1 MSLACQINLIDVNF
15 NLQKSLEICDKKLT
29 KSDPKK
35 RQGDKS
41 ISPFMSISDNQIKK
55 ELTLILATRRPPL
68 STKTLSYPLCIMVVA
83 NLADK
88 DSSESAITI
97 IFPCT
102 FLNLKI

>member
-1 MSLACQINLIDVNF
+1 M
-15 NLQKSLEICDKKLT
+15 T

-35 RQGDKS
+35 DKD
-41 ISPFMSISDNQIKK
+41 IKVSPLMPIRVQQIKK

-68 STKTLSYPLCIMVVA
+68 STKTLSYPLCIIVVA

-97 IFPCT
+97 IFP
-102 FLNLKI
+102 